1 MKDEN
6 GLDVVEK
13 ETVQYIVVS
22 IGNEQYGLDISYVD
36 NIVRM
41 CKITRVPKAPAHYI
55 GVINLRGEIVPLM
68 SLRRKMNLED
78 DVFTD
83 ITRIIILKTEEQ
95 GLVGI
100 VVDEV
105 KEVIAL
111 AEDEIDRNTQNS
123 QSDKTQYI
131 NGIGKNVEEGQTPS
145 MIDTQ
150 LYLMTLSDKKVR
162 ALTKDFYPNVL
173 STEWSKV
180 DGNIYFTAEDKDCGH
195 MPVLN
200 CKSCCRLRN

>member
-83 ITRIIILKTEEQ
+83 ITRIIILKSEEQ

-131 NGIGKNVEEGQTPS
+131 NGIGKNGDELISILEIS
-145 MIDTQ
+145 SILD
-150 LYLMTLSDKKVR
+150 
-162 ALTKDFYPNVL
+162 
-173 STEWSKV
+173 EV
-180 DGNIYFTAEDKDCGH
+180 DA
-195 MPVLN
+195 
-200 CKSCCRLRN
+200 S

>member
-1 MKDEN
+1 
-6 GLDVVEK
+6 
-13 ETVQYIVVS
+13 
-22 IGNEQYGLDISYVD
+22 
-36 NIVRM
+36 M

-111 AEDEIDRNTQNS
+111 AEDVIDRNTQNS

-131 NGIGKNVEEGQTPS
+131 NGIGKNGDELISILEIS
-145 MIDTQ
+145 SILD
-150 LYLMTLSDKKVR
+150 
-162 ALTKDFYPNVL
+162 
-173 STEWSKV
+173 EV
-180 DGNIYFTAEDKDCGH
+180 DA
-195 MPVLN
+195 
-200 CKSCCRLRN
+200 S

>member
-22 IGNEQYGLDISYVD
+22 IGNEQYGLNISYVD

-131 NGIGKNVEEGQTPS
+131 NGIGKNGDELISILEIS
-145 MIDTQ
+145 SILD
-150 LYLMTLSDKKVR
+150 
-162 ALTKDFYPNVL
+162 
-173 STEWSKV
+173 EV
-180 DGNIYFTAEDKDCGH
+180 DA
-195 MPVLN
+195 
-200 CKSCCRLRN
+200 S

>member
-78 DVFTD
+78 DDFTD

-131 NGIGKNVEEGQTPS
+131 NGIGKNGDELISILEIS
-145 MIDTQ
+145 SILD
-150 LYLMTLSDKKVR
+150 
-162 ALTKDFYPNVL
+162 
-173 STEWSKV
+173 EV
-180 DGNIYFTAEDKDCGH
+180 DA
-195 MPVLN
+195 
-200 CKSCCRLRN
+200 S

>member
-131 NGIGKNVEEGQTPS
+131 NGIGKNGDELISILEIS
-145 MIDTQ
+145 SILD
-150 LYLMTLSDKKVR
+150 
-162 ALTKDFYPNVL
+162 
-173 STEWSKV
+173 EV
-180 DGNIYFTAEDKDCGH
+180 DASSSG
-195 MPVLN
+195 
-200 CKSCCRLRN
+200 RNT

>member
-131 NGIGKNVEEGQTPS
+131 NGIGKNGDELISILGISSILDE
-145 MIDTQ
+145 
-150 LYLMTLSDKKVR
+150 
-162 ALTKDFYPNVL
+162 
-173 STEWSKV
+173 V
-180 DGNIYFTAEDKDCGH
+180 DA
-195 MPVLN
+195 
-200 CKSCCRLRN
+200 S

>member
-55 GVINLRGEIVPLM
+55 GVIILRGEIVPLM

-131 NGIGKNVEEGQTPS
+131 NGIGKNGDELISILEIS
-145 MIDTQ
+145 SILD
-150 LYLMTLSDKKVR
+150 
-162 ALTKDFYPNVL
+162 
-173 STEWSKV
+173 EV
-180 DGNIYFTAEDKDCGH
+180 DA
-195 MPVLN
+195 
-200 CKSCCRLRN
+200 S

>member
-1 MKDEN
+1 M
-6 GLDVVEK
+6 
-13 ETVQYIVVS
+13 VVS

-131 NGIGKNVEEGQTPS
+131 NGIGKNGDELISILEIS
-145 MIDTQ
+145 SILD
-150 LYLMTLSDKKVR
+150 
-162 ALTKDFYPNVL
+162 
-173 STEWSKV
+173 EV
-180 DGNIYFTAEDKDCGH
+180 DA
-195 MPVLN
+195 
-200 CKSCCRLRN
+200 S

>member
-111 AEDEIDRNTQNS
+111 AGDEIDRNTQNS

-131 NGIGKNVEEGQTPS
+131 NGIGKNGDELISILEIS
-145 MIDTQ
+145 SILD
-150 LYLMTLSDKKVR
+150 
-162 ALTKDFYPNVL
+162 
-173 STEWSKV
+173 EV
-180 DGNIYFTAEDKDCGH
+180 DA
-195 MPVLN
+195 
-200 CKSCCRLRN
+200 S

>member
-95 GLVGI
+95 GQVGI

-131 NGIGKNVEEGQTPS
+131 NGIGKNGDELISILEIS
-145 MIDTQ
+145 SILD
-150 LYLMTLSDKKVR
+150 
-162 ALTKDFYPNVL
+162 
-173 STEWSKV
+173 EV
-180 DGNIYFTAEDKDCGH
+180 DA
-195 MPVLN
+195 
-200 CKSCCRLRN
+200 S

>member
-131 NGIGKNVEEGQTPS
+131 NGIGKNGEELIS
-145 MIDTQ
+145 ILEISSILD
-150 LYLMTLSDKKVR
+150 
-162 ALTKDFYPNVL
+162 
-173 STEWSKV
+173 EV
-180 DGNIYFTAEDKDCGH
+180 DA
-195 MPVLN
+195 
-200 CKSCCRLRN
+200 S

>member
-131 NGIGKNVEEGQTPS
+131 NGIGKNG
-145 MIDTQ
+145 D
-150 LYLMTLSDKKVR
+150 
-162 ALTKDFYPNVL
+162 VL
-173 STEWSKV
+173 ISILEISSILDEV
-180 DGNIYFTAEDKDCGH
+180 DA
-195 MPVLN
+195 
-200 CKSCCRLRN
+200 S

>member
-13 ETVQYIVVS
+13 ETVQYIVVA

-131 NGIGKNVEEGQTPS
+131 NGIGKNGDELISILEIS
-145 MIDTQ
+145 FILD
-150 LYLMTLSDKKVR
+150 
-162 ALTKDFYPNVL
+162 
-173 STEWSKV
+173 EV
-180 DGNIYFTAEDKDCGH
+180 DA
-195 MPVLN
+195 
-200 CKSCCRLRN
+200 S

>member
-41 CKITRVPKAPAHYI
+41 YKITRVPKAPAHYI

-131 NGIGKNVEEGQTPS
+131 NGIGKNGDELISILEIS
-145 MIDTQ
+145 SILD
-150 LYLMTLSDKKVR
+150 
-162 ALTKDFYPNVL
+162 
-173 STEWSKV
+173 EV
-180 DGNIYFTAEDKDCGH
+180 DA
-195 MPVLN
+195 
-200 CKSCCRLRN
+200 S